1 MQKDDLILV
10 NLFSHQVQFF
20 AKLSVILTSNSGVEV
35 INMHKIK
42 TQKYKS
48 LKYALK
54 SCRGLCSSPPLRIW
68 AGPGPPGHLPG
79 TQVQSPRAPF
89 KV

>member
-1 MQKDDLILV
+1 MQQDDLILV
-10 NLFSHQVQFF
+10 NLFSHQIQFSIF
-20 AKLSVILTSNSGVEV
+20 CKSKNTSDSGVEV
-35 INMHKIK
+35 INMHKMK